1 VGYSTQLLG
10 YWVREQKIMSLE
22 QAVRRL
28 TFDTAAAFGIHDRG
42 LLRPAL
48 AADIVVFDPDTVNPG
63 KEEVVHDLPNNGW
76 RLRLLAQGIHYTMVN
91 GEVLMER
98 GQHTG
103 ATPGRMLRNARYHT
117 LHNGSA

>member
-1 VGYSTQLLG
+1 M
-10 YWVREQKIMSLE
+10 REQKIMSLE

-28 TFDTAAAFGIHDRG
+28 TFDAATAFGIHDRG
-42 LLRPAL
+42 LLRPGL

-76 RLRLLAQGIHYTMVN
+76 RLRLLAQGIHYTVVN

-103 ATPGRMLRNARYHT
+103 AIPGRILRNARYNA
-117 LHNGSA
+117 LHNGAA